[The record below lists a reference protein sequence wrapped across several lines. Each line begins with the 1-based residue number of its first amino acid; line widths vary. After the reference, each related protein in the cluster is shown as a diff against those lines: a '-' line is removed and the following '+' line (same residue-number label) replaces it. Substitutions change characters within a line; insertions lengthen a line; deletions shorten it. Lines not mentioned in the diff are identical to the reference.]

1 MNIQFRDRKRIADYG
16 EVFTASKEVNE
27 IIYIVEH
34 EAYRVESKFF
44 EPACGNGNFLT
55 EILKRKISTIEKKYA
70 KNQVD
75 FEKNLI
81 ISIGSLY
88 GIDILKNNVEESKYR
103 LEEIAIQKYK
113 KLFNKDTKE
122 NFIKV
127 VKYILNKNI
136 IIGDALTLKSTTKK
150 QKPLIFSEWASING
164 TEIKRKD
171 YVLYKLLD
179 NSEMSRVK
187 SDEGLIE
194 YIPAP
199 IKEYRKV
206 HYLDII
212 NND

>member
-1 MNIQFRDRKRIADYG
+1 MNTQFRDRKRIADYG

-27 IIYIVEH
+27 IIDIVEH